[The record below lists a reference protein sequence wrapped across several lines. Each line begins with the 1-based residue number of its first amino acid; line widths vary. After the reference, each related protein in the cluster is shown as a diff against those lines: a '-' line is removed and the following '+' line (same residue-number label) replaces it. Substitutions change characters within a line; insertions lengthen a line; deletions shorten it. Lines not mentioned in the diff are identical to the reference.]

1 MVYFKWHVPKEKKT
15 SYIYWIATI
24 NENKELFEADYS
36 DNTTNISEGRP
47 SLEKKNDDGTPYIVT
62 SLDCLVSREDY
73 VAKNTP
79 STKYEETSEDGYV
92 EKNIGKSF
100 DYITPRDAGLNNY
113 NNQAI
118 WSEWS
123 FDSTNNKFIKHTYG
137 QTIGKFN
144 TSDFTTASLKST
156 AKLSKNSSHSET
168 IITPDKNS
176 PTVERDD
183 NGNWTMRSGYGFSL
197 KYNPRISSFY
207 AENGVYNS
215 NFDSLTEEEKA
226 DKLSNAT
233 TGIQMASAYYPEFM
247 YMDKKFTDDN
257 GNTQY
262 TCNTLERNVLSTNL
276 FNFNLPMNDQSSSI
290 LTNHKEDSRI
300 HFIPIWYKNGDYN
313 ISIVA
318 SYSWTPAG
326 AISTCDNSTNINIE
340 GSMYDDWYL
349 TGDAH

>member
-1 MVYFKWHVPKEKKT
+1 MVTGLCV
-15 SYIYWIATI
+15 
-24 NENKELFEADYS
+24 
-36 DNTTNISEGRP
+36 
-47 SLEKKNDDGTPYIVT
+47 
-62 SLDCLVSREDY
+62 LV
-73 VAKNTP
+73 
-79 STKYEETSEDGYV
+79 
-92 EKNIGKSF
+92 
-100 DYITPRDAGLNNY
+100 
-113 NNQAI
+113 
-118 WSEWS
+118 
-123 FDSTNNKFIKHTYG
+123 
-137 QTIGKFN
+137 
-144 TSDFTTASLKST
+144 
-156 AKLSKNSSHSET
+156 
-168 IITPDKNS
+168 
-176 PTVERDD
+176 
-183 NGNWTMRSGYGFSL
+183 M
-197 KYNPRISSFY
+197 
-207 AENGVYNS
+207 ENGVYNS
-215 NFDSLTEEEKA
+215 NFDSLTKEEKA

-276 FNFNLPMNDQSSSI
+276 FNFNLPMNDQSASI